1 MPDDATGADGVSDPA
16 EFSRVWASHLQQ
28 ADEPPPYWVKGA
40 DGALV
45 AGEKRVGEGTADK
58 SKSHAS
64 KSRSN
69 SQDRTEAVS
78 ETKPETKRSSLLGSL
93 SKKKGP
99 PRSGSSDDVVDGGLD
114 IKRSESKMKEPRG
127 SSVADVLDDD
137 DDISSEGKK
146 KPKKKTSRAGSED
159 DILDGGDLKKKEKK
173 KKAERLT
180 KSNSAEDVLDSD
192 LSLEPLDVSKKSAKP
207 KDVKK
212 KSPRAGGADD
222 LSAFNDKNSAPTAAL
237 SAKGERPS
245 KKSPA
250 RDRPRELSK
259 QHSNNHF
266 QEDDDP
272 YL

>member
-1 MPDDATGADGVSDPA
+1 
-16 EFSRVWASHLQQ
+16 
-28 ADEPPPYWVKGA
+28 
-40 DGALV
+40 
-45 AGEKRVGEGTADK
+45 
-58 SKSHAS
+58 
-64 KSRSN
+64 
-69 SQDRTEAVS
+69 
-78 ETKPETKRSSLLGSL
+78 
-93 SKKKGP
+93 
-99 PRSGSSDDVVDGGLD
+99 
-114 IKRSESKMKEPRG
+114 
-127 SSVADVLDDD
+127 VADVLDDD

-192 LSLEPLDVSKKSAKP
+192 LSLEPLDVSKNSAKP